1 MSPNKLKKLYATK
14 TQDKLMRGS
23 FYSMGSQVSDVPSAS
38 LLNMQTANL
47 DLEVINNNEG
57 DVKRMISDIIK
68 NDPDQEAEV
77 MRMVSG
83 LSDTSRQVSR
93 SITKRKMTPVIL
105 PKSAVI
111 KVRQLHLDNLKISHA
126 DTSTLFQKIQKSNF
140 D

>member
-1 MSPNKLKKLYATK
+1 
-14 TQDKLMRGS
+14 MRGS
-23 FYSMGSQVSDVPSAS
+23 FYSMGSQVSDIPSAS

-47 DLEVINNNEG
+47 DLEVLNNNEG

-111 KVRQLHLDNLKISHA
+111 KVR
-126 DTSTLFQKIQKSNF
+126 
-140 D
+140 